1 MFAELDDI
9 FEEESDDE
17 KFICFE
23 NSYEKIVKSQN
34 TIRLPLSLA
43 KLIWIWRQI
52 CKVATAIKRQQK

>member
-17 KFICFE
+17 KFTCFE

-34 TIRLPLSLA
+34 TYD
-43 KLIWIWRQI
+43 
-52 CKVATAIKRQQK
+52 